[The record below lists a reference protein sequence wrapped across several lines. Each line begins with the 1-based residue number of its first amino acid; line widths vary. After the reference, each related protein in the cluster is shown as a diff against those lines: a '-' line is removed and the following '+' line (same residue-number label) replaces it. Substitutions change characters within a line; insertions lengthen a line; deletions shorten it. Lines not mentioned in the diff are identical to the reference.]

1 MGSTDVQGRMCVACV
16 RRAWPH
22 ATTNRHIDAIW
33 NVAGAQHKM
42 TSLEAEGRNRLLPV
56 LMGLEEVLDDVVLQ
70 VDSSVDGGPGIPFDI
85 SSQKLDYINA
95 IKDVQLL
102 EKEGGIHTVAK
113 KLRTHLEGGIDTDS
127 QPQTILERQQAYGH
141 NEVRHAKAKGF
152 LRIVGEQLADPT
164 VRLLMAA
171 AVLSLVLGLAIA
183 EERRNKNYVD
193 GIAIWIA
200 VFAVSFIGAFNDY
213 QKEKQ
218 FRKLNATKENT
229 SVKVVRS
236 GRKDL
241 IPSTGVVCGD
251 VLVLEMGD
259 KIVADGL
266 LIASDHLCV
275 DEAALTGE
283 SEPVQKSKSDPFC
296 RAGTQ
301 VTEGSGTM
309 LVTGVGNKSE
319 WGKTMGLIE
328 SDGEDTPLQEKLRHL
343 ASNIGKVGIAV
354 ALICFVTLTTHW
366 LIENG
371 GFKPERFNDV
381 VRFFLFSVTIVVVA
395 VPEGL
400 PLAVTISLAYS
411 MKKMMKD
418 NNFVRA
424 LAACETMG
432 GATVICSDKTGTITE
447 NRMSVV
453 SAWMAG
459 HSYELMA
466 RPASFPS
473 CVLEHLAK
481 GISLCTTAFLLFD
494 GMDIQL
500 VGSRTECALLLLLEK
515 LRINYEE
522 VRAASRVVEHLNFS
536 SERKFGGARVSGQKA
551 DIIYCIGAA
560 EIVLCKCS
568 ASLSSSNEILPL
580 EDARRAEI
588 EARITD
594 MSKQG
599 LRTLCLAFKEVPV
612 NRCIQL
618 EQQLSHMCIFG
629 IVGIKDPIRPE
640 VPRAVQDCKRA
651 GIQVKMVTGDNVY
664 TACHIAKDC
673 GILQADGKI
682 VEGPTFRSM
691 GDEEV
696 LRILPNLSVL
706 ARSSPADKHRLV
718 KLLKAQ
724 GEVVAVTGDGT
735 NDAPALKESDVGL
748 AMGKCGTDVA
758 KEASDIIILDDNF
771 ASIVKAVLWGRSV
784 FNNIRKFL
792 QFQLTINAVALILA
806 FVGAVT
812 KKGMPLTVL
821 QLLWV
826 NLIMDS
832 LAALALATEPPDNSL
847 LRKKPNDRKKP
858 LISRRMWKHIL
869 VQGTFQF
876 TILLMIL
883 YALPLLNNYNFPD
896 DCRVDYERWLTDV
909 DVSFCRLNV
918 PNPQEICAGAS
929 SCQTFKNLMNSF
941 HAQEAL
947 YNESFEFREKEVN
960 SLIFNTFIFCQ
971 IFNAFN
977 ARKVSD
983 ELNVFKGIF
992 SDKTFLYIIIVIL
1005 GVQIFIMQFLGDF
1018 FHLVDLTALE
1028 WLFCAA
1034 AGLVSL
1040 PLAALTKISTKCVQ
1054 NLYFNPSQK
1063 VHAKEIAWI
1072 P

>member
-1 MGSTDVQGRMCVACV
+1 MDRES
-16 RRAWPH
+16 
-22 ATTNRHIDAIW
+22 
-33 NVAGAQHKM
+33 
-42 TSLEAEGRNRLLPV
+42 RNRLLPV
-56 LMGLEEVLDDVVLQ
+56 LMGLDEVLDDVVLD
-70 VDSSVDGGPGIPFDI
+70 VENTRGEGPGIPFDI
-85 SSQKLDYINA
+85 SSQKLDYINTS
-95 IKDVQLL
+95 KDRKVL
-102 EKEGGIHTVAK
+102 ESEGGVPKIAK
-113 KLRTHLEGGIDTDS
+113 KLHTHLEGGIDTDTD
-127 QPQTILERQQAYGH
+127 PQTILERQLAYGQ
-141 NEVRHAKAKGF
+141 NEVEQAKTKGF
-152 LRIVGEQLADPT
+152 LYIVGEQLADPT

-171 AVLSLVLGLAIA
+171 AILSLVLGLAIA
-183 EERRNKNYVD
+183 EERKDKNYID
-193 GIAIWIA
+193 GIAIWVA
-200 VFAVSFIGAFNDY
+200 VFAVSFIGTFNDY

-218 FRKLNATKENT
+218 FRKLNARKEPT

-241 IPSTGVVCGD
+241 IPSTSVVCGD

-283 SEPVQKSKSDPFC
+283 SEPVMKGESDPFC

-301 VTEGSGTM
+301 VTEGGATI

-319 WGKTMGLIE
+319 WGKTMGLIQ
-328 SDGEDTPLQEKLRHL
+328 SDGEDTPLQEKLRYL

-354 ALICFVTLTTHW
+354 ALVCFVTLTTHW
-366 LIENG
+366 LIENR
-371 GFKPERFNDV
+371 GFRPEKFNDV

-459 HSYELMA
+459 YTYNLTA
-466 RPASFPS
+466 GPVRFPNRTM
-473 CVLEHLAK
+473 EHLAK
-481 GISLCTTAFLLFD
+481 GVSACTTAFILFD

-500 VGSRTECALLLLLEK
+500 VGSRNECALLLLLEK
-515 LRINYEE
+515 LGINYEE
-522 VRAASRVVEHLNFS
+522 VRSSTHTTEHLNFT
-536 SERKFGGARVSGQKA
+536 SERKLGSARVSGPKT
-551 DIIYCIGAA
+551 DVIYCVGAA

-568 ASLSSSNEILPL
+568 AYFSSSEEAVPL
-580 EDARRAEI
+580 EATKRTEI
-588 EARITD
+588 EELITE

-599 LRTLCLAFKEVPV
+599 LRTLCLAFKEVP
-612 NRCIQL
+612 NDGRPQL
-618 EQQLSHMCIFG
+618 DQQLCHMCIFG
-629 IVGIKDPIRPE
+629 VVGIKDPIRPE
-640 VPRAVQDCKRA
+640 VSRAVQDCRMA

-673 GILQADGKI
+673 GILQSNSKI
-682 VEGPTFRSM
+682 LEGPIFRAM
-691 GDEEV
+691 DDGEV
-696 LRILPNLSVL
+696 LQILPSLSVL

-718 KLLKAQ
+718 KLLKNK

-832 LAALALATEPPDNSL
+832 LAALALATEPPDKSL
-847 LRKKPNDRKKP
+847 LQKKPNDRKKP
-858 LISRRMWKHIL
+858 LISKRMWKHIL

-876 TILLMIL
+876 TVLLMIL
-883 YALPLLNNYNFPD
+883 YALPLLNSYKFPD
-896 DCRVDYERWLTDV
+896 SCRVDYNTWLADIGT
-909 DVSFCRLNV
+909 SACRLHR
-918 PNPQEICAGAS
+918 PDPQQICIAAQ
-929 SCQTFKNLMNSF
+929 SCQAFENQMKQYR
-941 HAQEAL
+941 AQEAR
-947 YNESFEFREKEVN
+947 YDESFEFREKEVN

-977 ARKVSD
+977 SRKVSD
-983 ELNVFKGIF
+983 ELNVFQGIF
-992 SDKTFLYIIIVIL
+992 SEKTFLYIIIVIL
-1005 GVQIFIMQFLGDF
+1005 GTQILIMQFLGGF
-1018 FHLVDLTALE
+1018 FHVVDLTALE
-1028 WLFCAA
+1028 WLLCAA
-1034 AGLVSL
+1034 VGFISL
-1040 PLAALTKISTKCVQ
+1040 PLAAFTKITTSFVR
-1054 NLYFNPSQK
+1054 NPATNQSRK
-1063 VHAKEIAWI
+1063 VHAKEITWF